1 MLQVLRP
8 LKLKHVI
15 NLYERNICRP
25 ILRSQ
30 FPLTIQRCFS
40 DQRRDEGNDK
50 MQSRK
55 VGMLSSIG
63 LGATLLFGKTKYLL
77 VALKFTKAAPLVSM
91 VLSSGA

>member
-1 MLQVLRP
+1 
-8 LKLKHVI
+8 
-15 NLYERNICRP
+15 
-25 ILRSQ
+25 
-30 FPLTIQRCFS
+30 
-40 DQRRDEGNDK
+40 

-77 VALKFTKAAPLVSM
+77 VALKVTKAAPLVSM